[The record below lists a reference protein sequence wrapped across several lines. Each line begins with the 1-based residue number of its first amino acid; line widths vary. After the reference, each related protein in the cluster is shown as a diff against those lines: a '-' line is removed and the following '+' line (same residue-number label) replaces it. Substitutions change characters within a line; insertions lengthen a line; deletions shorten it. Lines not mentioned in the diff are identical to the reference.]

1 MTKCF
6 KGNALRLIV
15 VLSALA
21 LCVCLL
27 AGCGGKPKSM
37 DQETYDLGKEA
48 ISVVESYQKGSLG
61 KSAAYDKLDGIYD
74 DLNSHRASAE
84 GNSKHL
90 SVSIYVSSLK
100 DDLDPKLEGYGEDDM
115 DETLQKLKDTCS

>member
-1 MTKCF
+1 MTKCL
-6 KGNALRLIV
+6 KKNALRLIV
-15 VLSALA
+15 LLGALV

-27 AGCGGKPKSM
+27 TGCSGKPRSM

-74 DLNSHRASAE
+74 DLNAHRASAE
-84 GNSKHL
+84 GNNRHL
-90 SVSIYVSSLK
+90 SVSVYVSSLK
-100 DDLDPKLEGYGEDDM
+100 DDLDPKLEGYGKDDM
-115 DETLQKLKDTCS
+115 DETLQKLKDACS